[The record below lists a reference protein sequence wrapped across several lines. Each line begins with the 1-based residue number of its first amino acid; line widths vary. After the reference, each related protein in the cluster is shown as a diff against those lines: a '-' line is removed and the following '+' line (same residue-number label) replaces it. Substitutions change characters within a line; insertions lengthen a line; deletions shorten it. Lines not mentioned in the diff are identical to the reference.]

1 MVEDGRMGTPDLLA
15 IPPPL
20 LSSAGRRSG
29 AAYAQPSA
37 RSECQRS
44 RSSSYAEFGR
54 RQPRQSRLSVFNL
67 TKGKN
72 HYECLRK
79 ESRCIWWHVR

>member
-1 MVEDGRMGTPDLLA
+1 MVEDGRIGTPDLLA

-37 RSECQRS
+37 RSECPSFQIFAICRIRAPS
-44 RSSSYAEFGR
+44 AQTISSECVQSYE
-54 RQPRQSRLSVFNL
+54 RQKSL
-67 TKGKN
+67 
-72 HYECLRK
+72 
-79 ESRCIWWHVR
+79 

>member
-1 MVEDGRMGTPDLLA
+1 MVEDGRIGTPDLLA

-37 RSECQRS
+37 CSECPSFQIFRHMS
-44 RSSSYAEFGR
+44 NSGAVS
-54 RQPRQSRLSVFNL
+54 PDNL
-67 TKGKN
+67 
-72 HYECLRK
+72 
-79 ESRCIWWHVR
+79 V